1 MNHKLI
7 KMAVTAA
14 WVSSV
19 MGAAGSVMAEEI
31 KIGVVLPL
39 SGPLSGYGQ
48 PSQKGVELV
57 NGMESTLKNGDTI
70 KLIIIDDKSDKVEA
84 ANAMQ
89 RLVSSDKVDAVI
101 GEVTSTNTLAM
112 TKMAEDTKTPLVSP
126 TATNDRV
133 TRGRQ
138 YVSRVCFS
146 DSFQGVVGANLASRD
161 LGAKTA
167 AIMFDSSNDYSVGLA
182 KAFRTQFLKN
192 GGTIPIEVQAPGGS
206 KDFKAQLSTIKAK
219 NVDMI
224 YMPIY
229 YTEGALIAV
238 QAKQLGLKVPVV
250 GGDGL
255 AADPVFF
262 KLGQDAVEGYM
273 TTDYYSP
280 NAKEQTPEGEK
291 FIKAWEAKY
300 SEPTHTWGAMTADAY
315 KMIVNAMN
323 QCDNPK
329 DRVCVND
336 KIRATKDFAGITG
349 SLTLKDGDAIR
360 SAVINEVKKGQMAF
374 KTVVNP

>member
-1 MNHKLI
+1 MNHKLV
-7 KMAVTAA
+7 KLTVAA
-14 WVSSV
+14 ALISSV
-19 MGAAGSVMAEEI
+19 MVAPHALAEEI

-57 NGMESTLKNGDTI
+57 NSMEPTLKNGDTI

-146 DSFQGVVGANLASRD
+146 DSFQGIVGANLASRD

-167 AIMFDSSNDYSVGLA
+167 AIMYDSSNDYSVGLA

-206 KDFKAQLSTIKAK
+206 KDFKAQLSSIKAK

-238 QAKQLGLKVPVV
+238 QAKQLGLKLPVV

-291 FIKAWEAKY
+291 FIKAWTDKY
-300 SEPTHTWGAMTADAY
+300 NEPLHTWGAMTADAY
-315 KMIVNAMN
+315 KMIINAMN

-336 KIRATKDFAGITG
+336 KIRATSGFAGITG
-349 SLTLKDGDAIR
+349 TLTLKDGDAIR
-360 SAVINEVKKGQMAF
+360 SAVINEVKDGQLAF

>member
-1 MNHKLI
+1 MKSFSGKASL
-7 KMAVTAA
+7 MATLVAA
-14 WVSSV
+14 LVGASSAQ
-19 MGAAGSVMAEEI
+19 AAEI

-39 SGPLSGYGQ
+39 SGALSGYGQ
-48 PSQKGVELV
+48 PSQKGLDIIQAITP
-57 NGMESTLKNGDTI
+57 TLKNGDTI
-70 KLIIIDDKSDKVEA
+70 KLIVIDDKSDKVEA

-101 GEVTSTNTLAM
+101 GEVTSSNTLAM
-112 TKMAEDTKTPLVSP
+112 TKIADDSKTPLVSS

-133 TRGRQ
+133 TRNHP

-161 LGAKTA
+161 LKAKTA
-167 AIMFDSSNDYSVGLA
+167 AIVFDSSNDYSVGLA

-206 KDFKAQLSTIKAK
+206 KDFKAQLASVKAK

-229 YTEGALIAV
+229 CTEGALIAV
-238 QAKQLGLKVPVV
+238 QSKQLGLNKPVV

-255 AADPVFF
+255 AADQVFF
-262 KLGQDAVEGYM
+262 DVGKDAVNGYM

-280 NAKEQTPEGEK
+280 NAKEQTPAGET

-300 SEPTHTWGAMTADAY
+300 QQPTHTWGAMAADAY
-315 KMIVNAMN
+315 NVIVNAMN
-323 QCDNPK
+323 QCSDPH
-329 DRVCVND
+329 DRVCVNE
-336 KIRATKDFAGITG
+336 KIRATKDFQGVTG
-349 SLTLKDGDAIR
+349 TLTLQNGDAIR
-360 SAVINEVKKGQMAF
+360 SAVINEVKDGKLAF
-374 KTVVNP
+374 RTVVNP